1 MVLLKVAFKMKTDWH
16 NYAIF
21 ETQFFTKEAKV
32 FSKIKVKQ
40 EKKHLLKIMKEAV
53 NLSDT
58 LAIPEIIIIIESI
71 RY

>member
-1 MVLLKVAFKMKTDWH
+1 LEGQPKGIMVLLKVAFKMKTDWH

-40 EKKHLLKIMKEAV
+40 E
-53 NLSDT
+53 
-58 LAIPEIIIIIESI
+58 EITYSKS
-71 RY
+71 